1 MEQDIRWKQR
11 LANYEKALNQLLSAI
26 ETHGE
31 NPIDIIKEGV
41 IQRFEFTHELAW
53 KTMKDFLEYEG
64 YQNIVGSRSAVK
76 EAFSKGLIDD
86 ADIWLEMIESRNRT
100 VHAYQEDILREEFQK
115 IVSSYKTALAKFL
128 SAMKARE

>member
-64 YQNIVGSRSAVK
+64 YKNIVDSRSAVK
-76 EAFSKGLIDD
+76 EAFSKSLIDD
-86 ADIWLEMIESRNRT
+86 ANIWLEMIESRNRT